1 MKKNERFIVEIVPN
15 GISEQITIRDS
26 KRKLALIEILRGS
39 DAELSAIRA
48 LTRLANR
55 ASGVCEW
62 TQDDEGTWSSGCGR
76 VLGVIDDDSE
86 TKPTEVGW
94 GFCPDCGK
102 KIKEIR

>member
-1 MKKNERFIVEIVPN
+1 MKKSERFVMVIKSNSDYRLV
-15 GISEQITIRDS
+15 TIRDS
-26 KRKLALIEILRGS
+26 GRKRSIQITNSCDDEI
-39 DAELSAIRA
+39 SAIRA
-48 LTRLANR
+48 LIRLANR

-76 VLGVIDDDSE
+76 VLGVNDDDSE